1 MEILIVQMW
10 WGAILILDMEL
21 LLFLLEL
28 EARTRLSLVFQTTE
42 HTTTHCGVKDIRD
55 MKDSLFIQL
64 RVMMY
69 GAWLSL
75 YITKER
81 RNLQFTYTANHL

>member
-28 EARTRLSLVFQTTE
+28 EARPRLSLVF
-42 HTTTHCGVKDIRD
+42 
-55 MKDSLFIQL
+55 
-64 RVMMY
+64 
-69 GAWLSL
+69 
-75 YITKER
+75 
-81 RNLQFTYTANHL
+81 